1 MKRRTVYIWAVLG
14 GIFALSAVNRAI
26 NPHAGIDAH
35 VEQHA
40 TATKAPKLK
49 AAPAAKKEDPAL
61 EESRRQFREYCKQA
75 VREKLTFPA
84 SFKPH
89 EFLAGD
95 PWLITRPSDHTSSWM
110 WSFNFETSN
119 VYGAVGRYR
128 ATCDQNP
135 KGQVYAVITLAD

>member
-1 MKRRTVYIWAVLG
+1 MKRRAVYVWAFLG
-14 GIFALSAVNRAI
+14 GLVALSLVNRAL
-26 NPHAGIDAH
+26 NPHAEIDAH
-35 VEQHA
+35 VERHA
-40 TATKAPKLK
+40 ASAKAPKSE
-49 AAPAAKKEDPAL
+49 AIPAAKKEDPAL
-61 EESRRQFREYCKQA
+61 EESRRQFRKYCKQA

-95 PWLITRPSDHTSSWM
+95 PWLVTRPSDHTSSWT
-110 WSFNFETSN
+110 WAFNFETSN
-119 VYGAVGRYR
+119 VYGAVGRYS